1 MTYVIHKDP
10 HPSVVKEAVCR
21 SGCGATIGYTPNDI
35 QSDYDSDYLGCRD
48 YYKYVRCCVCSKQ
61 IRVN

>member
-21 SGCGATIGYTPNDI
+21 DGCGATIGYVPNDI
-35 QSDYDSDYLGCRD
+35 QQTTHYDYGGGSDTYN
-48 YYKYVRCCVCSKQ
+48 YVTCPCCSKK
-61 IRVN
+61 IFVK